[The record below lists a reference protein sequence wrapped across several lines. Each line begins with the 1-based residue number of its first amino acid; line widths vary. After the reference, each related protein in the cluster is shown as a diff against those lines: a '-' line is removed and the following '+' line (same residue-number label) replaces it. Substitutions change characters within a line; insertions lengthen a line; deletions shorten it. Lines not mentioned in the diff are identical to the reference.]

1 MASSVKV
8 QKVAIGNT
16 KLLVVLD
23 DHATASPVNVT
34 WADLNGSSG
43 ADFLTGSAGGY
54 ANQENVMHI
63 NAAPVVTDMTVSEIQ
78 STLDKAVKIEFGNGD
93 PAITLGSGS
102 FASNT
107 LGIAS
112 TGTVDATKALIITPA
127 ANATNG
133 TIVIGL
139 TAHGNRG

>member
-8 QKVAIGNT
+8 QKVAIGNA
-16 KLLVVLD
+16 KLVVVLD
-23 DHATASPVNVT
+23 AHGSGSAVNVT
-34 WADLNGSSG
+34 WAELNGAA
-43 ADFLTGSAGGY
+43 ADFLTGSSAGY

-63 NAAPVVTDMTVSEIQ
+63 NGGPVLTDMKVSQIQ

-102 FASNT
+102 FQMKDTA
-107 LGIAS
+107 IKS
-112 TGTVDATKALIITPA
+112 TGTVDATKALVITPA